1 MNDPTPCMHCV
12 PPKRHAFCH
21 ANCPDWDKHVKK
33 EAVKKEKEKKR
44 KQELGLYIDYMKST
58 YAKVERKKRG
68 KK

>member
-12 PPKRHAFCH
+12 APKRHKFCH
-21 ANCPDWDKHVKK
+21 INCPEWAKYQ
-33 EAVKKEKEKKR
+33 EEQAVKKEKEKKR
-44 KQELGLYIDYMKST
+44 KQELGQYIDYMKST